1 MKNTR
6 GLCWILAG
14 AVLLAAAL
22 SLCLYNWHQS
32 IRSGETAQEVLT
44 VLKEELPPLTT
55 ELPEKFGTGETAGT
69 VTGTQPSGTPSGE
82 LPEEDLFQE
91 YGVSEP
97 QEETVLTVY
106 EYTYIGIL
114 TIPSLGIELP
124 VQDEWSY
131 PNLKI
136 APCRYAGTVADGN
149 LIVAAHNYRSH
160 FGRIG
165 ELNSGDEILFTEC
178 SGAVHTYEVV
188 QTDLLIG
195 TDVSAMAEGDE
206 NWDLTLFT
214 CTLSG
219 QSRVTVR
226 AAEKKE

>member
-55 ELPEKFGTGETAGT
+55 ELPEEFGTGETAGT
-69 VTGTQPSGTPSGE
+69 VTGTQPSGTPSGK

-91 YGVSEP
+91 YGISEP

-165 ELNSGDEILFTEC
+165 ELN
-178 SGAVHTYEVV
+178 
-188 QTDLLIG
+188 
-195 TDVSAMAEGDE
+195 
-206 NWDLTLFT
+206 
-214 CTLSG
+214 
-219 QSRVTVR
+219 
-226 AAEKKE
+226 

>member
-32 IRSGETAQEVLT
+32 IRSGETAQEILT
-44 VLKEELPPLTT
+44 MLKEELPPLTT
-55 ELPEKFGTGETAGT
+55 
-69 VTGTQPSGTPSGE
+69 E

>member
-14 AVLLAAAL
+14 TVLLAAAL

-32 IRSGETAQEVLT
+32 IRSGKTAQEVLT

-55 ELPEKFGTGETAGT
+55 
-69 VTGTQPSGTPSGE
+69 E

>member
-55 ELPEKFGTGETAGT
+55 
-69 VTGTQPSGTPSGE
+69 E

-195 TDVSAMAEGDE
+195 TDVSVMAEGDE